1 MNPLRLGLL
10 APLSLLTAAQA
21 APDPQ
26 VIGFPEDVV
35 EAHRLS
41 GSATIAVPAAMAQ
54 KYAGQVGLRITID
67 TAGKVTDVRADG
79 SAGDFGD
86 PAPAIAAA
94 RQWTFRPFQYRD
106 HPVAA
111 QANIRVS
118 YRFEPTWA
126 DPQAAFPA
134 IDYDTLRIE
143 LSRGACF
150 GPCPVYT
157 VSIAGDGTV
166 TYRDDSD
173 EGAAGAVH
181 RIFNRNGTLV
191 SGTHRTKI
199 DRAAL
204 DGLIEQFRAA
214 RFFGL
219 KKEYQASITD
229 SPTYRLRFS
238 TGGQSMEVV
247 DYVGQMID
255 MPEAV
260 TALEGEVDRVSGS
273 ARWVKGDET
282 TLPGLL
288 AEGFDPRAPAA
299 ADLALGVR
307 APGGEAVVLGLL
319 AAGMPLDRM
328 VKDARTPK
336 AEPLGRKLLANALR
350 AGMPKVALALIE
362 RGWLAKMP
370 AAERAKL
377 FAETAGGCDPAVAR
391 AMVAAGVNPNARIP
405 ATEDFAFLGGGST
418 ALHVARVPYS
428 ACRPLEDRGPLVRA
442 LIALGTDPNAADGE
456 GETPI
461 YGIEDPDL
469 LATFLAAGARA
480 DVKDKN
486 GNSPAFGSWTDL
498 IVLMLLE
505 AGADPRGKED
515 GKTLP
520 MLAREKNMPAT
531 RAWLE
536 AHGIR

>member
-1 MNPLRLGLL
+1 MNLLRLGLL
-10 APLSLLTAAQA
+10 APLWLLSSAQT

-26 VIGFPEDVV
+26 VIGFPSAVV

-41 GSATIAVPAAMAQ
+41 GSTTVIVPPSRH
-54 KYAGQVGLRITID
+54 AGQVELQVMID
-67 TAGKVTDVRADG
+67 AAGKVSDVRADK

-94 RQWTFRPFQYRD
+94 RQWTFRPFEYRGR
-106 HPVAA
+106 PVAA
-111 QANIRVS
+111 LATMWVD
-118 YRFEPTWA
+118 YRFGPAWA

-143 LSRGACF
+143 LSRSACF

-173 EGAAGAVH
+173 EEGAGVVH

-191 SGTHRTKI
+191 SGTHHAKI

-204 DGLIEQFRAA
+204 DGLIEKFRAA

-219 KKEYQASITD
+219 KKEYQAPITD
-229 SPTYRLRFS
+229 SPTYALRLS
-238 TGGQSMEVV
+238 TGGHSMEVV
-247 DYVGQMID
+247 DYVGRMVD

-260 TALEGEVDRVSGS
+260 TALEEEVDRVSGS

-282 TLPGLL
+282 TLPALL
-288 AEGFDPRAPAA
+288 AEGFDPRSPAA
-299 ADLALGVR
+299 ADLALGVSQ
-307 APGGEAVVLGLL
+307 PSGDAVVLGLL

-328 VKDARTPK
+328 GSQEPVPM
-336 AEPLGRKLLANALR
+336 AEPLGLKLLARALQTGR
-350 AGMPKVALALIE
+350 PRVALALIE
-362 RGWLAKMP
+362 RGWLARMP
-370 AAERAKL
+370 VPQRAAL
-377 FAETAGGCDPAVAR
+377 FAGTAGGCDPLVAK
-391 AMVAAGVNPNARIP
+391 AMVAAGVDPNARVP
-405 ATEDFAFLGGGST
+405 ATKDFGFLDGGST
-418 ALHVARVPYS
+418 ALHVARTRYS
-428 ACRPLEDRGPLVRA
+428 ACRELEDRGPLVRA
-442 LIALGTDPNAADGE
+442 LIALGADPNRADGE

-461 YGIEDPDL
+461 YGIEDPEL
-469 LATFLAAGARA
+469 LATFLAAGART

-498 IVLMLLE
+498 IALMLLE
-505 AGADPRGKED
+505 AGADPHGKED

-520 MLAREKNMPAT
+520 MIAREKNMPAT
-531 RAWLE
+531 RAWLD